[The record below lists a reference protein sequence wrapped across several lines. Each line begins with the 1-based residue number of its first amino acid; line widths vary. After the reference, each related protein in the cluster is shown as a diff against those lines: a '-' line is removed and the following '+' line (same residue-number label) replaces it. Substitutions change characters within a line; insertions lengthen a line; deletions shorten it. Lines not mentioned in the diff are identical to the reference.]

1 MSSATV
7 AERSRS
13 QQFGECGM
21 LNEEFGMNGG
31 ILETSEESDSEQL
44 AVNSYEDSK
53 HQRGLLNC

>member
-21 LNEEFGMNGG
+21 WNEEFGMNEGA
-31 ILETSEESDSEQL
+31 LKTSEGCDSEQL
-44 AVNSYEDSK
+44 AVNSYEGFKDR
-53 HQRGLLNC
+53 RGLLNC